1 MHEKNIPNLRD
12 FIRDLLRESAFNEWC
27 RLMRELQD
35 EVLDPKEQ
43 QNLTDKLDTVHQA
56 RDRYRELSN
65 DPVKF

>member
-27 RLMRELQD
+27 RRMRELQD

-43 QNLTDKLDTVHQA
+43 DSLIDKLDTVHQA
-56 RDRYRELSN
+56 RDRYLELSN

>member
-12 FIRDLLRESAFNEWC
+12 FIRDLLRESAFNDWC
-27 RLMRELQD
+27 RRMRELQD
-35 EVLDPKEQ
+35 EVLDPTEQ
-43 QNLTDKLDTVHQA
+43 DSLIDKLDTVHQA

>member
-27 RLMRELQD
+27 RRMRELQD
-35 EVLDPKEQ
+35 AVLDPTEHQ
-43 QNLTDKLDTVHQA
+43 SLTGKLDAVHQS
-56 RDRYRELSN
+56 RERYRELSN

>member
-27 RLMRELQD
+27 RLMRDLQD

-43 QNLTDKLDTVHQA
+43 KTLTNKLESVHQA
-56 RDRYRELSN
+56 RDRYLELSN

>member
-27 RLMRELQD
+27 RLMRDLQD

-43 QNLTDKLDTVHQA
+43 QNLTDKLDSLHQA
-56 RDRYRELSN
+56 RDRYRELS
-65 DPVKF
+65 KS

>member
-12 FIRDLLRESAFNEWC
+12 FIRDLLCESAFNEWC
-27 RLMRELQD
+27 RLMRDLQD
-35 EVLDPKEQ
+35 EVLDPKKQ
-43 QNLTDKLDTVHQA
+43 QNLTDKLESVHQA